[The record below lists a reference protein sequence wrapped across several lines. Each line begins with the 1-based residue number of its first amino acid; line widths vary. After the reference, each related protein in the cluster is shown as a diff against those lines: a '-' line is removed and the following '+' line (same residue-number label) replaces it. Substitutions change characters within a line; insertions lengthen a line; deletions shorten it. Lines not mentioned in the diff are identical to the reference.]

1 MGLPKVTLI
10 YGNGNLLQDIAA
22 VDGISG
28 IVGTVATVGL
38 QGATKIVYNLDDA
51 IAQGYT
57 SLAEPTMYR
66 HLQEFYQEVGGSQK
80 LYVMGVADTMTLA
93 QMVDDTNVNGAK
105 KLTQFAGNEIRLL
118 TVFRKPPGG
127 YNGGANFID
136 SDVTTAITN
145 SKVFAQ
151 SRLAELKPL
160 RILIEGRVQNPAAA
174 NTLTPTGSANGSAG
188 VVLGGSLNDG
198 SASVGTALGRA
209 VKYGAHIKLGKVAN
223 GPLSLATAFIG
234 TTAVKDRLDIA
245 TLNDAG
251 FITLMQHP
259 QKAGFFFA
267 IDRMCSTDDYR
278 LLAYGRVVDKAAII
292 AAAVYVERIEGEVD
306 IAPDGTIETN
316 VIIDLEKQIE
326 QQIILAMG
334 EQISGI
340 TVIIAANQNIIATSK
355 LIVKLRIRPL
365 GYTSFIDVELGLT
378 ATT

>member
-1 MGLPKVTLI
+1 MPLPKVTLI

-22 VDGISG
+22 VDGIAG

-38 QGATKIVYNLDDA
+38 QGTCKIVYNLDDA

-57 SLAEPTMYR
+57 AGAEPTMYR
-66 HLQEFYQEVGGSQK
+66 HLQEFYAEVGGSQK
-80 LYVMGVADTMTLA
+80 LYVMGVANTMTLA

-118 TVFRKPPGG
+118 TVFRTPPGG
-127 YNGGANFID
+127 YNGGVNFID
-136 SDVTTAITN
+136 SDVAAALIT
-145 SKVFAQ
+145 SKAFAQ
-151 SRLAELKPL
+151 SRLTELKPL

-174 NTLTPTGSANGSAG
+174 NTLTPTASANGFAG

-223 GPLSLATAFIG
+223 GPLSLTTAFIG
-234 TTAVKDRLDIA
+234 NVAVKDRLDIA

-259 QKAGFFFA
+259 QKAGFFYA
-267 IDRMCSTDDYR
+267 IDRMAATDDYR
-278 LLAYGRVVDKAAII
+278 FLAYGRIVDKAAII

-306 IAPDGTIETN
+306 VAADGTIETS

-326 QQIILAMG
+326 QQIINGMG
-334 EQISGI
+334 EQISGV
-340 TVIIAANQNIIATSK
+340 TVIIAKGQNIVSTNK
-355 LIVKLRIRPL
+355 LTVKLRIRPL

-378 ATT
+378 PTT